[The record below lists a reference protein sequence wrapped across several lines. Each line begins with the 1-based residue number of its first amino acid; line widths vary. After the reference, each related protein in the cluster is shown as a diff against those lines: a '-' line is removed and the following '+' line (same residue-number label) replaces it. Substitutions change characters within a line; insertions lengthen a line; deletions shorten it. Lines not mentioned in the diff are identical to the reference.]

1 MGCHTW
7 FSRPITE
14 EEFELMKQYAP
25 IEISL
30 SYEILEVKT

>member
-30 SYEILEVKT
+30 SNGL

>member
-14 EEFELMKQYAP
+14 EEFELMKQYAQLKF
-25 IEISL
+25 IIWL
-30 SYEILEVKT
+30 AIQKKI

>member
-7 FSRPITE
+7 FSRPITA

-25 IEISL
+25 TEIYNLTYNSDR
-30 SYEILEVKT
+30 V